1 MNKFKI
7 IAIGIVALVILTT
20 VGVFAVGKYNT
31 PRSTSISAPTLSLAK
46 AYDGTTKAKVT
57 SGTLSGVN
65 SSDDVKVTALANYD
79 SAVIGQSKTITVVY
93 SLEGNDADK
102 YEAPAN
108 YMVSTGLI
116 KAAPLIIS
124 EPKLTVSK
132 GYNGTA
138 SAAVTPGTLTGI
150 VGSENVT
157 VTATAVYN
165 SPDVGKDKTIT
176 VIYVLGGTNAANY
189 EAPMSYTVSNGE
201 ITAVPT
207 ATTPSVTNNNT
218 NTATSTTSTVT
229 NPPVTTAPVTTTPPA
244 VTSPPITTKP
254 DTTTSATAAK

>member
-7 IAIGIVALVILTT
+7 IALVIVTLVVLTT
-20 VGVFAVGKYNT
+20 VGVYAVGKYNT
-31 PRSTSISAPTLSLAK
+31 PRTTTISNPTLSLTK

-57 SGTLSGVN
+57 PGTLSGVN
-65 SSDDVKVTALANYD
+65 GSDDVKVTAVANYD
-79 SAVIGQSKTITVVY
+79 SAVIGKSKTITVVY
-93 SLEGNDADK
+93 TLAGNDADK
-102 YEAPAN
+102 YQAPAN
-108 YMVSTGLI
+108 FTISTGQI

-132 GYNGTA
+132 MYDGTA

-150 VGSENVT
+150 VGNENVT

-176 VIYVLGGTNAANY
+176 VIYVLGGTNATNY

-201 ITAVPT
+201 ITAVP
-207 ATTPSVTNNNT
+207 ATTTPAVTNT
-218 NTATSTTSTVT
+218 NTSTSTTSTVT
-229 NPPVTTAPVTTTPPA
+229 SPPAATTPTTTTTPS
-244 VTSPPITTKP
+244 VTIPSVTTKP
-254 DTTTSATAAK
+254 DTTTSATVAK